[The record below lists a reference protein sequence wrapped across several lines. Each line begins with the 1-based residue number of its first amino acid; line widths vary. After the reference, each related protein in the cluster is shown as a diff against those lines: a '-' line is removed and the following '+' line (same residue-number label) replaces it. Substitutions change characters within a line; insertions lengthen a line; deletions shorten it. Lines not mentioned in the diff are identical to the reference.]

1 MSALRYKLILGLGI
15 AIGMSSGLAAHAQPQ
30 RGPRPLGPPPGQ
42 NPVVASQQEAAD
54 AVQRAYDALGR
65 STVLSQTASGSTTDI
80 LTQGRDAYQQALSQY
95 QASNFVGAR
104 ETAMAAADLAHA
116 AEQITTADLLEVS
129 SNQRQLPAPPTSSA
143 AAVQTAVAYRDLAR
157 VSQHSARLAA
167 DLSGEPAAAS
177 TAQVRPLLVKSARL
191 EQRAQSL
198 LTANKPEEASAMARA
213 SDALLA
219 AADHVEQRAL
229 IANGMIPAQPAPPP
243 PGPGLAAPPPPPD
256 GEMPPP
262 PPPVGGPSPPP
273 PPAVDPNGPPP
284 PPPPPQR

>member
-1 MSALRYKLILGLGI
+1 MSEWRYKFILGLGM
-15 AIGMSSGLAAHAQPQ
+15 AIGVSSGLAVHAQPQ
-30 RGPRPLGPPPGQ
+30 RGRRPPGPPPGQ
-42 NPVVASQQEAAD
+42 NSVVASQQEAAD

-65 STVLSQTASGSTTDI
+65 STVLSQTASGGTTDI

-129 SNQRQLPAPPTSSA
+129 SRQQQLPAPPTSSA
-143 AAVQTAVAYRDLAR
+143 AAVQTALAYQDLAR

-167 DLSGEPAAAS
+167 DLSGEPAAAL

-198 LTANKPEEASAMARA
+198 LTANKPEEASAVARA

-219 AADHVEQRAL
+219 AADHVQQRAL
-229 IANGMIPAQPAPPP
+229 IASGVIPAQPAPPP
-243 PGPGLAAPPPPPD
+243 PPDGTAPPPPPPI
-256 GEMPPP
+256 GGPAGPPP
-262 PPPVGGPSPPP
+262 PPNGAAP
-273 PPAVDPNGPPP
+273 PPADPNGPPP
-284 PPPPPQR
+284 PPPPQR